1 MRPPYAYRKG
11 GSLKPKAVR
20 ANPEHK
26 LQVDVVRYLTY
37 VLPEGAL
44 FTASLAGVHLGA
56 MQRDKASAAG
66 LHAGWPDLQ
75 LVWDGR
81 LMFIELKKPL
91 TAVPR
96 DPRRLGTLDDPGL
109 SDDQRDVLSALPVG
123 SWAVCRS
130 VEEVEKALAY
140 WCVPTRSYVWR

>member
-1 MRPPYAYRKG
+1 MRPYSFKRA

-66 LHAGWPDLQ
+66 LRAGWPDLQ
-75 LVWDGR
+75 LVWGHQ
-81 LMFIELKKPL
+81 MFFIELKRPL
-91 TAVPR
+91 TATS
-96 DPRRLGTLDDPGL
+96 RRPELLGTLHDPGL
-109 SDDQRDVLSALPVG
+109 SDDQRTVLFALKPG

-130 VEEVEKALAY
+130 VEEVEFALEK
-140 WCVPTRSYVWR
+140 WQIPTRPYVWK